1 MWVPPKTHRYIINV
15 PYEEQLKKL
24 RGDQL
29 FSLEFLSATWY
40 ALFLEVGSG
49 VLAWAQVMQDA
60 FRGCMETWN
69 HCPHG
74 LAPTL
79 LQEDW
84 QADDRYT
91 RSKLL
96 RGGLS
101 PIYCPQ
107 ESYPEF
113 DADTLEAHM
122 KTMMYMCL
130 VWTCPAWLRHC
141 GEQLPQKE
149 KKDGGV
155 NHHGRPVLTPKPI
168 WQGCRAGHHLRRLH
182 FTLL

>member
-1 MWVPPKTHRYIINV
+1 MWVHPNTHHYIINV
-15 PYEEQLKKL
+15 PYKEQLKKP

-29 FSLEFLSATWY
+29 FSVEFVSATQY
-40 ALFLEVGSG
+40 TLFLEAGSG
-49 VLAWAQVMQDA
+49 ELAWAQVMKDA
-60 FRGCMETWN
+60 FSGWMETWN
-69 HCPHG
+69 HCPRG
-74 LAPTL
+74 LALTL
-79 LQEDW
+79 LQEEW
-84 QADDRYT
+84 QEDDRYAC
-91 RSKLL
+91 SKLL
-96 RGGLS
+96 QGGLS

-107 ESYPEF
+107 ESSPEF

-141 GEQLPQKE
+141 GVQLPRKE

-155 NHHGRPVLTPKPI
+155 NHHGRPVLAPQPI
-168 WQGCRAGHHLRRLH
+168 CQGCRAGHHLRSFH